1 MKKANAI
8 VICSGVGLLVRKAGG
23 GQGWIAEN
31 EDYRRQKSSGVPI
44 ILNYGVLCHLPCG
57 HKIYMLISQK
67 FVQTRPNLEQIA
79 NFGMLECG
87 LFGHLF
93 ARGG

>member
-23 GQGWIAEN
+23 WIAEN
-31 EDYRRQKSSGVPI
+31 EDYRRQQSSGVPI
-44 ILNYGVLCHLPCG
+44 ILNYGVLCRLPFG
-57 HKIYMLISQK
+57 HKIYMLIFQK
-67 FVQTRPNLEQIA
+67 FVQPRPNLEQIA

-93 ARGG
+93 AHGG